1 VHRICSR
8 SKETLQ
14 LKKGFDFLR
23 NMEGCLFDKGI
34 FLSAYMSGN
43 VSGGIPIRCVML
55 WTNSLK

>member
-34 FLSAYMSGN
+34 FLSAFMSGN

-55 WTNSLK
+55 